1 MAVIGENVCY
11 FFKFGFCKYVD
22 KCKYKHEK
30 KICKIEN
37 CEIENCASRHPKSCR
52 YFKEFGMC
60 KFGDYCL
67 FNHNVN
73 RKTPE
78 SEVQILKEK
87 IETLEKIIDDKG
99 EDFEEVKRNER
110 AQDDQIVN
118 LQKDLREKDRVINDI
133 KSEIESIAK
142 AVLKYSSQKTL
153 QPLNCST
160 NSISSPSSRNLMT
173 TSKPIVTECCPHRC
187 CSGSYAPARNC
198 PGPGHARKPDDATVC
213 HNHKKKS

>member
-1 MAVIGENVCY
+1 MAAVAENVCY

-22 KCKYKHEK
+22 KCKFKHEK
-30 KICKIEN
+30 KICEKEN
-37 CEIENCASRHPKSCR
+37 CEIEKCASRHPKSCR

-87 IETLEKIIDDKG
+87 IETLEKIIDDNGK
-99 EDFEEVKRNER
+99 DFEEVKRNER
-110 AQDDQIVN
+110 AQDDKIDN

-142 AVLKYSSQKTL
+142 AVQIYSSQKTL
-153 QPLNCST
+153 QPLNCPN

-173 TSKPIVTECCPHRC
+173 TSQPLVTECCPHRC
-187 CSGSYAPARNC
+187 CSGS
-198 PGPGHARKPDDATVC
+198 
-213 HNHKKKS
+213 